1 MNCFSCCYLGSLLT
15 GSQLGRKKKIRRA
28 SRSVILFVKFD
39 NKAKSLP
46 RLTRLSSNDEC
57 DSVAR
62 DVFIVGVFISLV
74 AEIF

>member
-1 MNCFSCCYLGSLLT
+1 MNCCSCCYLGSLLT
-15 GSQLGRKKKIRRA
+15 GSQRCRKKKIRRA

-39 NKAKSLP
+39 NKAQSLP
-46 RLTRLSSNDEC
+46 RLTLLSSNGEC

-62 DVFIVGVFISLV
+62 DVFILGVFIALV